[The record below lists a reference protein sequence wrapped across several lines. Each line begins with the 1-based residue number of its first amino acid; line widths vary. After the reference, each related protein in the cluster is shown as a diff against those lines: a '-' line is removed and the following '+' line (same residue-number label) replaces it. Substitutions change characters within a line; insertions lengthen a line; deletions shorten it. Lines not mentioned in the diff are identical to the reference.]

1 MTNSLLNAAV
11 FAAALGS
18 GLLAG
23 LFFVFSAFMMT
34 ALARL
39 GAPQGIAAMQSVN
52 VAILN
57 PLFLIVFMGTAVL
70 SLVTAV
76 GAIWNWS
83 AAGSGWTLAGSL
95 LYLVGII
102 LVNPGDDG
110 FQRAAQRCAC
120 GRRSRKRGGR
130 DDLGALS
137 RCLGEVEPRAHGRRA
152 RRAGLLHSGVTVGA
166 IIRRSE
172 TVLYDPCGRHGRD
185 RARDR

>member
-1 MTNSLLNAAV
+1 MANSLLNAAI

-18 GLLAG
+18 GLMAG

-57 PLFLIVFMGTAVL
+57 PLFLMVFMGTAIL

-83 AAGSGWTLAGSL
+83 SAGSGWMLAGSL

-102 LVNPGDDG
+102 AVTMLFNVPLPTRVTRIAAVDG
-110 FQRAAQRCAC
+110 WPQPAVAYCV
-120 GRRSRKRGGR
+120 S
-130 DDLGALS
+130 
-137 RCLGEVEPRAHGRRA
+137 
-152 RRAGLLHSGVTVGA
+152 
-166 IIRRSE
+166 
-172 TVLYDPCGRHGRD
+172 
-185 RARDR
+185 

>member
-1 MTNSLLNAAV
+1 MANSLLNAAI

-18 GLLAG
+18 GLMAG

-57 PLFLIVFMGTAVL
+57 PLFLVVFMGTAVL

-83 AAGSGWTLAGSL
+83 TAGSGWMLAGSL
-95 LYLVGII
+95 LYLVGIMAVTM
-102 LVNPGDDG
+102 LFNVPLNDAL
-110 FQRAAQRCAC
+110 AAVDPASGEGAALWERYLDVWVKWNHVRTVSGLCA
-120 GRRSRKRGGR
+120 
-130 DDLGALS
+130 LAAFIMAL
-137 RCLGEVEPRAHGRRA
+137 R
-152 RRAGLLHSGVTVGA
+152 
-166 IIRRSE
+166 
-172 TVLYDPCGRHGRD
+172 
-185 RARDR
+185 

>member
-1 MTNSLLNAAV
+1 MANSLLNAAI

-18 GLLAG
+18 GLMAG

-83 AAGSGWTLAGSL
+83 ATGSGWMLAGSL
-95 LYLVGII
+95 LYLVGIMAVTM
-102 LVNPGDDG
+102 LFNVPLNDAL
-110 FQRAAQRCAC
+110 AAVDPASGEGAALWARYLDVWVKWNHLRTVA
-120 GRRSRKRGGR
+120 G
-130 DDLGALS
+130 LGALACFIQAL
-137 RCLGEVEPRAHGRRA
+137 R
-152 RRAGLLHSGVTVGA
+152 
-166 IIRRSE
+166 
-172 TVLYDPCGRHGRD
+172 
-185 RARDR
+185 